1 MTDSFVTANQLR
13 KQLDMVRQHNKELLR
28 EAQQIHDLA
37 LNRYNG
43 LCEDMSKIQEL
54 VKEQKA
60 LITSQDNQIAGLRWE
75 LSLLKTS
82 DQISDLRFKMG
93 VLRQDVDNT
102 IREDK
107 WLRGDLW
114 NRFNYLAER
123 QDKVDVDINTT
134 HQHIVSL
141 GQHQHACDANFLYVQ
156 VDG

>member
-1 MTDSFVTANQLR
+1 MTDSFVTADQLR

-28 EAQQIHDLA
+28 EAQRIHDLA

-43 LCEDMSKIQEL
+43 LCADMSDVRKL
-54 VKEQKA
+54 VKEQQA

-114 NRFNYLAER
+114 NRFNYLAE
-123 QDKVDVDINTT
+123 
-134 HQHIVSL
+134 
-141 GQHQHACDANFLYVQ
+141 
-156 VDG
+156 

>member
-1 MTDSFVTANQLR
+1 MTDSFVTADQLR

-28 EAQQIHDLA
+28 DAQRIHDLA

-60 LITSQDNQIAGLRWE
+60 LITLQDNQIAGLHWE

-93 VLRQDVDNT
+93 VL
-102 IREDK
+102 
-107 WLRGDLW
+107 
-114 NRFNYLAER
+114 
-123 QDKVDVDINTT
+123 
-134 HQHIVSL
+134 
-141 GQHQHACDANFLYVQ
+141 
-156 VDG
+156 